1 MKKKS
6 MIHLRGRIICRMFLL
21 MVFFVLPGMLAIGQ
35 NTYRFPFLNPD
46 LSVEERADDIV
57 SRMTLDEKIG
67 QMLDVAPAIDR
78 LGIPVYNWWNECLH
92 GVGRAGLATVFP
104 QAVGMGATWDE
115 DLILRVSTA
124 ISDEARAKHHEF
136 VRNGSRA
143 RYQGLTYW
151 TPNINIFRDPRWGR
165 GQETYG
171 EDPFLTGRL
180 GVQFIRG
187 LQGDDPRYF
196 KTVATIKHFVV
207 HSGPEQGRHSFDAV
221 TDQRDF
227 METYLPQFEM
237 GIKEGKAYSIMC
249 AYNRY
254 NGEACCGSESLLDGI
269 LRTEWGFNGFIVS
282 DCGAINDIYAGHKI
296 VQTPAEAA
304 ALSVRSGTDLECG
317 SVYRN
322 LKEGVDKK
330 FITEEEIDLAVK
342 RLFIARFRL
351 GMFDPPEMVKY
362 TSIPYSVVD
371 SRENKMLAK
380 ETALKSMVLLKNE
393 NNTLPLRKDIGTI
406 AVIGPN
412 SDEDFVLLGNYNG
425 TPSDPIT
432 PLRGIR
438 EKLDGKSKVIY
449 ARGTEWAAGMP
460 VFEVIPSEVL
470 FNDGNSGGLKGEYY
484 NNRDFTGDAM
494 FSIID
499 GSIDMKWG
507 EKAPS
512 EEMDVDNF
520 GIRWTGELVPEVSGP
535 YMFGFVSSCR
545 VRIFIDDALV
555 LSTPSFS
562 MDENRNPRMR
572 RSEPFELEAGKKYN
586 FRVEASETSG
596 EAEIQLLWALPEKQY
611 LENLKNEA
619 INAARQADVVV
630 MCMGITP
637 RLEGEEMNVAVEG
650 FKGGDR
656 INIDLPGIQQDLI
669 RAIHA
674 TGKPIVLVLLNG
686 SAIAINWEKENIPA
700 ILEAWYPGQEGG
712 AAIADILFGDYN
724 PAGRLPVTFY
734 KTVDDLPGFED
745 YNMKNRTYRYY
756 TGEALFPFGHGLSYT
771 TFQYS
776 KLKVSK
782 KIKAGDEVTVKVN
795 VTNTGKLA
803 GEEVVQV
810 YVSNLGSEFPVAIR
824 TLKAFDRINLAPGES
839 RSMSFT
845 IPADAFSVVDDNYE
859 RVILPGDFAVAVG
872 GHQPQMGGTE
882 KEASILKAL
891 VKVQ

>member
-1 MKKKS
+1 MMS
-6 MIHLRGRIICRMFLL
+6 RSLNVLLRSVLTVLL
-21 MVFFVLPGMLAIGQ
+21 MTSPGIVSMAQ
-35 NTYRFPFLNPD
+35 KTYQFPFLNPD
-46 LSVEERADDIV
+46 LSVGQRADDIV

-78 LGIPVYNWWNECLH
+78 LGVPVYNWWNECLH

-136 VRNGSRA
+136 VRNDSRA

-196 KTVATIKHFVV
+196 KTIATIKHFVV
-207 HSGPEQGRHSFDAV
+207 HSGPEQGRHSFDAI

-237 GIKEGKAYSIMC
+237 GIKEGKAYSVMC

-254 NGEACCGSESLLDGI
+254 NGVTCCGGESLLDGI
-269 LRTEWGFNGFIVS
+269 LRTEWGFDGFIVS
-282 DCGAINDIYAGHKI
+282 DCGAINDIYAGHKV

-304 ALSVRSGTDLECG
+304 SLSVRAGTDLECG

-322 LKEGVDKK
+322 LKEAVSKK
-330 FITEEEIDLAVK
+330 LITEEEIDTAVK

-371 SRENKMLAK
+371 SKENKLLAK

-393 NNTLPLRKDIGTI
+393 NNILPLKKDIGTV

-425 TPSDPIT
+425 TPSDPVT

-438 EKLDGKSKVIY
+438 EKLEGKSKVIY
-449 ARGTEWAAGMP
+449 ARGSEWAAGMP
-460 VFEVIPSEVL
+460 VFEVIPSNILYNE
-470 FNDGNSGGLKGEYY
+470 GTRGGLKGEYF

-494 FSIID
+494 FTRVD
-499 GSIDMKWG
+499 TKIDMQWG
-507 EKAPS
+507 ENAPTDD
-512 EEMDVDNF
+512 MDVDNF
-520 GIRWTGELVPEVSGP
+520 GIRWTGEIVPEFTGP
-535 YMFGFVSSCR
+535 YQIGFVSSCK
-545 VRIFIDDALV
+545 VRIFMGDSLLI
-555 LSTPSFS
+555 STPSFS

-572 RSEPFELEAGKKYN
+572 RSEPVVLEAGKKYN

-596 EAEIQLLWALPEKQY
+596 EAQVQLLWALPEKQY
-611 LENLKNEA
+611 FENMKNEA
-619 INAARQADVVV
+619 LNAARQADVVI

-656 INIDLPGIQQDLI
+656 TKIDLPPVQQDLI
-669 RAIHA
+669 KAIHA
-674 TGKPIVLVLLNG
+674 TGKPVVLVLLNG

-734 KTVDDLPGFED
+734 KSVDDLPDFED
-745 YNMKNRTYRYY
+745 YNMKNRTYRYF
-756 TGEALFPFGHGLSYT
+756 TGDPLFPFGYGLSYT
-771 TFQYS
+771 TFEYS
-776 KLKVSK
+776 KMKVSK

-795 VTNTGKLA
+795 VKNTGKMA
-803 GEEVVQV
+803 GDEVVQL
-810 YVSNLGSEFPVAIR
+810 YVSNLGSKYPVALR
-824 TLKAFDRINLAPGES
+824 TLKAFDRVNLLPGET
-839 RSMSFT
+839 RTLSFRV
-845 IPADAFSVVDDNYE
+845 ASDAFSVIDDKNE
-859 RVILPGDFAVAVG
+859 RVILPGQFTVAVG
-872 GHQPQMGGTE
+872 GHQPQLDGTA
-882 KEASILKAL
+882 KEASVTKAL
-891 VKVQ
+891 VTVQ